1 MTAEL
6 TPFERAELGLV
17 NSSILIGVAGSTI
30 EAMELLTECD
40 AQVNMFKALLN
51 EGADIDEDERCIT
64 AQAMQDSR
72 DASQRLI
79 ALASLIETK
88 FGISA

>member
-17 NSSILIGVAGSTI
+17 NSAILVAVAGCTV
-30 EAMELLTECD
+30 ETMQLLTECN
-40 AQVNMFKALLN
+40 AQVDMYKELLRD
-51 EGADIDEDERCIT
+51 GAVIDDDERDIT

-72 DASQRLI
+72 NASQRLI

>member
-6 TPFERAELGLV
+6 TPFERAELGLID
-17 NSSILIGVAGSTI
+17 SSILVGVAGSTL

-40 AQVNMFKALLN
+40 AQVNMYKTLLL
-51 EGADIDEDERCIT
+51 EGAEIDDDERDIT

-72 DASQRLI
+72 NASQRLI
-79 ALASLIETK
+79 ALANLIETK